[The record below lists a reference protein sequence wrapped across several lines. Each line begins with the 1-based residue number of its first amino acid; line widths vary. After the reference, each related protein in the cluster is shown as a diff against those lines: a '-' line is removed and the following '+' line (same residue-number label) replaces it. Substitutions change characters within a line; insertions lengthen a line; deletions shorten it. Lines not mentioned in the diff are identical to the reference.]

1 MANPLPKSASKA
13 AELKVAFFLAIRD
26 VRRANIW
33 TTILTIAVM
42 ILTFLNLV
50 VVSGVLVGLI
60 EGTIVAVKER
70 YLGDVFISNLKNH
83 SYIEKTPEI
92 ASFVRSLPE
101 VEAVTVRYVQAGRI
115 DGDYKSLPKA
125 KQQKV
130 IVTSSFSGIVPSEEN
145 RVSNLKSKIVEGEFL
160 EDDDYD
166 EVVLGAM
173 LLSKY
178 LDFESDAF
186 PVLGQEIGVGSK
198 IKIMVGESSR
208 EVVIKGIVRTKV
220 DEIDRR
226 VFFTSQQM
234 RGLINRYDYSADEIA
249 VKLKPN
255 TDSNEVRDIIKGA
268 GYDKYAK
275 VQTALDAEP
284 KFVQDLKNTFAIL
297 GNIISSIGL
306 AVAAITVFIV
316 IFINA
321 ITRRKYIGILK
332 GIGISKRSIELSYVL
347 QSVFYALCGMT
358 IGAIIVFLI
367 LKPFFISHPIS
378 FPFGDGILVA
388 EPLGTFIRGMILLVA
403 TIIAGLIPAKIVIK
417 QNTLDAIL
425 GR

>member
-1 MANPLPKSASKA
+1 MANNLPKFASKS
-13 AELKVAFFLAIRD
+13 AEIKVALFLAIRD

-42 ILTFLNLV
+42 VLTFLNLV

-60 EGTIVAVKER
+60 EGSVVAVKER
-70 YLGDVFISNLKNH
+70 YLGDIFISSLKNH

-92 ASFVRSLPE
+92 TSFVRSLPE
-101 VEAVTVRYVQAGRI
+101 VDAVTVRYVQGGSI

-125 KQQKV
+125 KEKKV
-130 IVTSSFSGIVPSEEN
+130 TVSSSFSGIVPSEEN
-145 RVSNLKSKIVEGEFL
+145 KVSNLKSKIVEGEFL
-160 EDDDYD
+160 QDDDYD
-166 EVVLGAM
+166 KVVLGAM
-173 LLSKY
+173 LLRKY
-178 LDFESDAF
+178 LDFESDMF
-186 PVLGQEIGVGSK
+186 PVLGPDIGVGSK
-198 IKIMVGESSR
+198 IKIMVGDSSR

-220 DEIDRR
+220 DEVDRR

-234 RGLINRYDYSADEIA
+234 RGLINRYDYSANEIA
-249 VKLKPN
+249 VKLKPD
-255 TDSNEVRDIIKGA
+255 TDPNKVRDIINGA
-268 GYDKYAK
+268 GYDKYSK

-284 KFVQDLKNTFAIL
+284 KFIQDLRDTFAIL
-297 GNIISSIGL
+297 GNIISSVGL

-332 GIGISKRSIELSYVL
+332 GIGISKRSIEFSYVI
-347 QSVFYALCGMT
+347 QSVFYAACGMT
-358 IGAIIVFLI
+358 IGAIIVFMF

-388 EPLGTFIRGMILLVA
+388 GAFETFIRGMILLVA
-403 TIIAGLIPAKIVIK
+403 TVIAGFIPAKIVIK